1 MDKRLEGKLA
11 LVTGGSRGIGA
22 AIAEGFA
29 REGAR
34 VVIASR
40 KTQDLEQRAAAINAK
55 YPDSTTA
62 RTCHVGRSE
71 EIEELFTESFYEL
84 GNFDILVNNAGTNPY
99 FGPLVGASLKAFDK
113 TFAVNVKGPF
123 QAAILFAQAALRADK
138 PGSII
143 NISSILGQGAAPLQ
157 GIYGMTKAALISM
170 TETMAAE
177 WGNANIRVN
186 AIAPGLVNTRLSQ
199 ALLSNPDLLK
209 TFNARTPLAR
219 PATPD
224 ELVGAAV
231 FLASDESCYVT
242 GHTLNVDGG
251 YAIR

>member
-55 YPDSTTA
+55 YHDSTTA

-99 FGPLVGASLKAFDK
+99 FGPLVGASLNCLLYTSPSPRDK
-113 TFAVNVKGPF
+113 RQSRMP
-123 QAAILFAQAALRADK
+123 
-138 PGSII
+138 
-143 NISSILGQGAAPLQ
+143 SSA
-157 GIYGMTKAALISM
+157 
-170 TETMAAE
+170 
-177 WGNANIRVN
+177 
-186 AIAPGLVNTRLSQ
+186 
-199 ALLSNPDLLK
+199 
-209 TFNARTPLAR
+209 
-219 PATPD
+219 
-224 ELVGAAV
+224 
-231 FLASDESCYVT
+231 
-242 GHTLNVDGG
+242 
-251 YAIR
+251 